1 MNRGPCCTGPC
12 RYCRHLFVS
21 TSWALSHLMFPCPKC
36 VMEPTVDSA
45 IIWFNIINALNV
57 YRIVCCNSVLQIL
70 LTLVLVVCLFH
81 IFRQVVSTV
90 YFFGN
95 RGQTFD
101 KMLIILSDDRKMKT
115 GIKDMWIKIKCQCCR
130 PSLKCSYKSWFMIC
144 QFLSPFMQ
152 WVVEGWPAVQCSRD
166 RQLNFHG
173 VAKYFCK
180 LRSF

>member
-1 MNRGPCCTGPC
+1 MHWP
-12 RYCRHLFVS
+12 
-21 TSWALSHLMFPCPKC
+21 
-36 VMEPTVDSA
+36 
-45 IIWFNIINALNV
+45 
-57 YRIVCCNSVLQIL
+57 CCNSVLQIL

-115 GIKDMWIKIKCQCCR
+115 GIKDMWIKIKCQCCH
-130 PSLKCSYKSWFMIC
+130 PSQKCSYKSWFMIC

-152 WVVEGWPAVQCSRD
+152 WVVAGWWLGCSARVTDSWTFTELQNIFASCGHFNQEGRWWGGAWAGYQEYLSIWTEI
-166 RQLNFHG
+166 
-173 VAKYFCK
+173 K
-180 LRSF
+180 LRATGDSVDKINCRPLI

>member
-1 MNRGPCCTGPC
+1 MHWPC
-12 RYCRHLFVS
+12 
-21 TSWALSHLMFPCPKC
+21 W
-36 VMEPTVDSA
+36 
-45 IIWFNIINALNV
+45 
-57 YRIVCCNSVLQIL
+57 NSVLQIL

-115 GIKDMWIKIKCQCCR
+115 GIKDMWIKIKCQCCH

-152 WVVEGWPAVQCSRD
+152 WVVEGWPAVLAWPTAELSRSCKIFLQAAVILT
-166 RQLNFHG
+166 RKGGGGAGRGG
-173 VAKYFCK
+173 VSGYLSIWTEIK
-180 LRSF
+180 LRATGDTVDKINCSLRSVA